1 MNQNSDKRTK
11 RARLAPAD
19 FIAELRSGL
28 GAQGNIGLGILS
40 VQLNRSD
47 RVQALAQDESSMAVM
62 RQALERIEPLLKHS
76 DYYCVVAHDEIWILL
91 GQLLSESV
99 ARLAAESI
107 SASLRSVFTTQR
119 SSTQIRTVRMNP
131 VVGVVVVPPGQA
143 DVVEV
148 FHLMDETAIRAR
160 RSDSRVAMARATEEG
175 AFGKRLQLEGELRQ
189 ALFANELEVFYQPQ
203 VELNS
208 GKCISAEALIRWTR
222 SNGQPVNAG
231 LIASICEECGLMDQL
246 TRYVLNNSLRFQ
258 GSLRARG
265 IDLKISINLSAA
277 SLTDHDFPELVVQSS
292 QTWGVSPSCL
302 VFEVTEGSLVENET
316 AAIDFMNRL
325 RELGCELAIDDFGT
339 GYSALA
345 YLKKYPFSEL
355 KIDRAFVMGLGQ
367 DDSSAKLCRVLVD
380 LSKTF
385 GLRCV
390 AEGVETEI
398 ARDILHKLGA
408 DIAQGYLYARALN
421 ASDFLSWVEKH
432 NTKASQAQL
441 RSAAKLG
448 RFPVQLG
455 F

>member
-1 MNQNSDKRTK
+1 MSDKRTK

-28 GAQGNIGLGILS
+28 GAEGNIGLGVLS
-40 VQLNRSD
+40 IQLNRSD

-62 RQALERIEPLLKHS
+62 RQAIERIEPLLKHS
-76 DYYCVVAHDEIWILL
+76 DYYCVVAHDEVWVLL
-91 GQLLSESV
+91 GELLSESV
-99 ARLAAESI
+99 ARMAAESL
-107 SASLRSVFTTQR
+107 SAALRTVFTAQR

-148 FHLMDETAIRAR
+148 FHLMDETTVRAR
-160 RSDSRVAMARATEEG
+160 RSDSRVAFARATEEG

-189 ALFANELEVFYQPQ
+189 ALFANELEVYYQPQ
-203 VELNS
+203 VELSS
-208 GKCISAEALIRWTR
+208 GICVSAEALIRWTR

-246 TRYVLNNSLRFQ
+246 TRYVLNNTLRFQ
-258 GSLRARG
+258 GALRARG

-277 SLTDHDFPELVVQSS
+277 SLTDHDFPDLVVQSS

-316 AAIDFMNRL
+316 AAIDFMNSL

-367 DDSSAKLCRVLVD
+367 DESSIKLCRVLID

-421 ASDFLSWVEKH
+421 SSEFLAWVEKH
-432 NTKASQAQL
+432 NTKALHAQS
-441 RSAAKLG
+441 RSSAKAG
-448 RFPVQLG
+448 RSPVPLG